1 MLTIKIKQFFTSKIH
16 TVILN
21 NTPFVDILRLLA
33 ICLGSHIVSISTDA
47 IQNENHVCFE
57 PSGHKNTSIPSIVSG
72 NEYTDMIADPV
83 REQYRLLP
91 YPHVGMDMLQ
101 LENQYY
107 NSNLR
112 DIPLIKYY
120 SSSLEYINHF
130 LYEGNNDFR

>member
-1 MLTIKIKQFFTSKIH
+1 MEWRHFT
-16 TVILN
+16 
-21 NTPFVDILRLLA
+21 DILILLA
-33 ICLGSHIVSISTDA
+33 ICLGSHIVAISTNV
-47 IQNENHVCFE
+47 IQNGNHACLE
-57 PSGHKNTSIPSIVSG
+57 PGGHKNTSIPSIESG
-72 NEYTDMIADPV
+72 YEYTDMITDPV

-107 NSNLR
+107 KSNLR